1 MNANYHIVE
10 NLSEVLD
17 KISTA
22 AAAAGRSPSSVDL
35 VAVSKTHPAS
45 AIEAAVAAGQ
55 KVYGENRVQEVSQK
69 WTALKD
75 KYPDTRLHL
84 IGSLQS
90 NKAMCTNRDCD
101 CWGG

>member
-84 IGSLQS
+84 IGSL
-90 NKAMCTNRDCD
+90 
-101 CWGG
+101 